1 MADTVVVP
9 DSSVIEFYVSPYYT
23 VQAGGVPN
31 WDAGDD
37 MPDQWIRKCD
47 GQDYNNERELYRDLV
62 TEAYNRFGVC
72 MTFYV
77 LSYDTQYD
85 KIYGEDNDR
94 RFVRKFDIMAFYPLQ
109 TEEKLWTKFAVA
121 GVDEFS
127 LFVSK
132 DHFREASTYGDA
144 KAPGNIGPNTYPV
157 YIPKNGDVV
166 QSQYNGYLYEIANVK
181 EEAMMIHLNKR
192 YVWEFVVRPFM
203 DEHLSLDPVTS
214 AAMSEVAKFINV
226 KPDIFDVHNEAI
238 SAAAAV
244 AYTPKSCER
253 PPRDP
258 FGGW

>member
-1 MADTVVVP
+1 MSTIVTP
-9 DSSVIEFYVSPYYT
+9 QSSVIEFYTSPYYE
-23 VQAGGVPN
+23 VQAGGIPN

-37 MPDQWIRKCD
+37 MPDQWIRKCE

-62 TEAYNRFGVC
+62 TEAYNKFGVC

-94 RFVRKFDIMAFYPLQ
+94 RFVRKFEIMAFYPLQ
-109 TEEKLWTKFAVA
+109 TEEKLWTKFAVQ

-132 DHFREASTYGDA
+132 DHFRVASTYGDQMV
-144 KAPGNIGPNTYPV
+144 PGNIGPNTYPAYV
-157 YIPKNGDVV
+157 PKTGDVV
-166 QSQYNGYLYEIANVK
+166 QSMYNNYLYEIVSVK
-181 EEAMMIHLNKR
+181 EESMMIHLNKR
-192 YVWEFVVRPFM
+192 YVWEFIVKPFM

-214 AAMSEVAKFINV
+214 AAMSEVAKFIDV
-226 KPDIFDVHNEAI
+226 RPDIFDVHNEVI
-238 SAAAAV
+238 SAAEEA
-244 AYTPKSCER
+244 AYTPRPCEK